1 MDVMMKTIKFRGK
14 KKYDGIWAEGDLK
27 TSLVPKGSMIPCPAI
42 STTEGTI
49 GTFFVK
55 PDTVCQFIG
64 LYDKNEKEVYEH
76 DYISINLKYEHHTIH
91 GTIPDQ
97 DCICE
102 GEVVYMELF
111 ACFGLHLYKA
121 EYPISREFEKCQYLT
136 IPLLRFDLEYDSI
149 EVLGNVFDNP
159 ELINK

>member
-1 MDVMMKTIKFRGK
+1 MKTIKFRGK

-27 TSLVPKGSMIPCPAI
+27 TSLVPNGSMIPCHAI

-76 DYISINLKYEHHTIH
+76 DYISINLKYERNTIH

-102 GEVVYMELF
+102 GEVVYMDGF
-111 ACFGLHLYKA
+111 ACFGLCLYKA
-121 EYPISREFEKCQYLT
+121 EYPINKELNECPYLT
-136 IPLLRFDLEYDSI
+136 IPLLQFDLECDSI
-149 EVLGNVFDNP
+149 EVLGNTFDNP
-159 ELINK
+159 ELLK